1 LSVFVIVIPGV
12 VVALETEEVIPV
24 PLVVLTLVTV
34 PALPDLLL
42 NVVQSA
48 ADNAPLFKAEAVG
61 TFKVITAAPV
71 LPETVLDKLVP
82 DVPNVKAATLVT
94 VPVVLEVPAPIAVLK
109 ALALNAVTLS
119 FALNLGKVIAPGGVS
134 VNIDLPIVV
143 APKLPIADVA
153 EEAPV
158 PPLAIDKT
166 VPDQSLLLIAKVPPS
181 VTVPVVVIV
190 PPVNVKPFIVPAVA
204 TDVTPDTTDDNA

>member
-1 LSVFVIVIPGV
+1 MSVFVIVIPGV

-94 VPVVLEVPAPIAVLK
+94 VPVVLEVPAPIAVLN

-119 FALNLGKVIAPGGVS
+119 FALNLGKVIAPGDVS

-181 VTVPVVVIV
+181 VTVPVVVII
-190 PPVNVKPFIVPAVA
+190 PPVNVKPFTEPAVA

>member
-1 LSVFVIVIPGV
+1 M
-12 VVALETEEVIPV
+12 
-24 PLVVLTLVTV
+24 
-34 PALPDLLL
+34 
-42 NVVQSA
+42 
-48 ADNAPLFKAEAVG
+48 
-61 TFKVITAAPV
+61 
-71 LPETVLDKLVP
+71 
-82 DVPNVKAATLVT
+82 
-94 VPVVLEVPAPIAVLK
+94 LEVPAPIAVLN

-119 FALNLGKVIAPGGVS
+119 FALNLGKVIAPGDVS

-143 APKLPIADVA
+143 APKLPIADDA
-153 EEAPV
+153 LEAPV

-166 VPDQSLLLIAKVPPS
+166 VPDQSLSLIAKVPPS

>member
-1 LSVFVIVIPGV
+1 MSVFVIVIPGV

-34 PALPDLLL
+34 PALPVLLL

-94 VPVVLEVPAPIAVLK
+94 EP
-109 ALALNAVTLS
+109 
-119 FALNLGKVIAPGGVS
+119 
-134 VNIDLPIVV
+134 
-143 APKLPIADVA
+143 
-153 EEAPV
+153 
-158 PPLAIDKT
+158 
-166 VPDQSLLLIAKVPPS
+166 
-181 VTVPVVVIV
+181 
-190 PPVNVKPFIVPAVA
+190 
-204 TDVTPDTTDDNA
+204 